1 MNEIFIVMGK
11 NDFIATNDYNGNEV
25 VCSKGQWYSH
35 IVKNHNIMYKNS
47 DAVEDAITT
56 PDIVY
61 NSDQYDDR
69 KVFFKSSDI
78 ATYGKKFKTKVI
90 VEYDSDNNGEVVT
103 AFPVKE
109 IKGGIS
115 DVVFESKN

>member
-1 MNEIFIVMGK
+1 M
-11 NDFIATNDYNGNEV
+11 
-25 VCSKGQWYSH
+25 
-35 IVKNHNIMYKNS
+35 
-47 DAVEDAITT
+47 
-56 PDIVY
+56 
-61 NSDQYDDR
+61 
-69 KVFFKSSDI
+69 
-78 ATYGKKFKTKVI
+78 GKKFKTKVI